1 MKRRTMWI
9 GALAAVAVIGATG
22 ATFAAQG
29 DDAEGALTGDTLR
42 QASEAA
48 LTHTGGG
55 TVTETERSGD
65 SGGTYEVEVTLENGQ
80 QVDVELDADFKVVG
94 QSSDDDSGSGESG
107 ESGNDQ
113 DG

>member
-9 GALAAVAVIGATG
+9 GAAAAVAVIGATG

-42 QASEAA
+42 RASEAA

-65 SGGTYEVEVTLENGQ
+65 NGGTYEVEVTLEDGS
-80 QVDVELDADFKVVG
+80 QVDVELDADFTVVG
-94 QSSDDDSGSGESG
+94 QSSDDESGDSGAGESG
-107 ESGNDQ
+107 DDQ
-113 DG
+113 DR